1 MLNRFFIA
9 ACITFGIAATLF
21 CRAQNSLPAADNL
34 RLQFPDSKMVMLE
47 KQEHLNIN
55 YYGGQWNIESKIK
68 EKTLYLSD
76 AQLFSQ
82 KSIFITGFDEI
93 NNLEAKTLV
102 PVKKGKKTE
111 FQEYAVENVE
121 TKDVVMGSIFYS
133 DYKEKKFVYP
143 ALQDGAATT
152 LSYTQ
157 VNKEPRL
164 LNAFYFSNF
173 GGPVLSSVYSV
184 SVPKNIQI
192 AYKLMGDS
200 VDNIRFEKTEKND
213 LTTYTWTAE
222 NVDDLKP
229 EENAPSS
236 SYYEPHVVVYITRVT
251 GNNNKEEEV
260 ILENADGLYKWYYS
274 LVQNINRQPNEEQRQ
289 LVATLTKN
297 VPDDTEKT
305 RRIFQWVQS
314 HIKYIAFED
323 GLGGFVPREAN
334 DVCSKKY
341 GDCKDMASILV
352 QMLRLAGVPAYYTWI
367 GSRDKP
373 YSYYDV
379 PSPIVDNHM
388 IATAKLNGQY
398 VFLDATGE
406 YQPFGLPT
414 SMIQGKEAMIGIDK
428 DHYEIVKVPVIAME
442 ENAETENLNLAIT
455 DRTING
461 TGNIAYTGYKKV
473 FAQYDKLRADAAG
486 KSGNFYNEYLRKG
499 SNKFETQQVNA
510 TGFNNNNAPEL
521 KMEYHFTIPDYVTKA
536 GDKIYVN
543 LNLNRKYQQ
552 AAIDKKERKLDK
564 EVEYKYVEDYTY
576 NLQIPDGYELNHL
589 PPNATFNDPE
599 FGYTAT
605 YTHGNGSVT
614 LHFRLYINHLM
625 LKKNRFDAWNS
636 MIEKLS
642 DTYQEVVVL
651 KKAG

>member
-1 MLNRFFIA
+1 MLNRYFLTAFLA
-9 ACITFGIAATLF
+9 LTLTTFF
-21 CRAQNSLPAADNL
+21 CRAQNSLPAADVL
-34 RLQFPDSKMVMLE
+34 RQQYPDSKMVMLE
-47 KQEHLNIN
+47 KQEHLNID
-55 YYGGQWNIESKIK
+55 YHSGQWNIESKIK
-68 EKTLYLSD
+68 EKTLYLSE
-76 AQLFSQ
+76 AQLYSQ
-82 KSIFITGFDEI
+82 KSIFLTGFDEI

-111 FQEYAVENVE
+111 FQEFAVEKVE

-143 ALQDGAATT
+143 ALQDGATT
-152 LSYTQ
+152 LLSYTQ
-157 VNKEPRL
+157 VTKEPRL
-164 LNAFYFSNF
+164 LNAFYFSNY
-173 GGPVLSSVYSV
+173 GGPVLSSAYSV

-192 AYKLMGDS
+192 AYKLMGNN
-200 VDNIRFEKTEKND
+200 VDNIRFEKTEKNN
-213 LTTYTWTAE
+213 LITYTWTAE
-222 NVDDLKP
+222 NVEDLKP

-236 SYYEPHVVVYITRVT
+236 SYYEPHVVVYITRIT
-251 GNNNKEEEV
+251 NKNNPHEEEV

-274 LVQNINRQPNEEQRQ
+274 LVQNINRQPSAEQQQ
-289 LVATLTKN
+289 LVATLIHN
-297 VPDDTEKT
+297 APDDTEKT

-334 DVCSKKY
+334 EVCAKKY

-352 QMLRLAGVPAYYTWI
+352 QMLQLANVPAYYTWI

-428 DHYEIVKVPVIAME
+428 DHYDIVKVPVIPME
-442 ENAETENLNLAIT
+442 ENAETENLSLTIT
-455 DRTING
+455 DRTLTG

-473 FAQYDKLRADAAG
+473 FFQYDKLRADAAG
-486 KSGNFYNEYLRKG
+486 KSGSFYNEYLRKG
-499 SNKFETQQVNA
+499 SNKFETKQVSA
-510 TGFNNNNAPEL
+510 TGFNNNSAPEL
-521 KMEYHFTIPDYVTKA
+521 KIDYNFTVPDYVTKA

-564 EVEYKYVEDYTY
+564 EVEYQYVEDYSY
-576 NLQIPDGYELNHL
+576 SLQIPDGYELNYL
-589 PPNATFNDPE
+589 PPNSTFNDPE

-605 YTHGNGSVT
+605 YTHQNGSVT

-625 LKKNRFDAWNS
+625 LKKDRFDAWNS
-636 MIEKLS
+636 MITKLS
-642 DTYQEVVVL
+642 DAYQEVVTL